1 MTDFLI
7 KTVIKD
13 SSIKDA
19 GTGRFFLED
28 LKKGTIIRKQ
38 IIGSDNLK
46 VIKNKEELDNY
57 DITLLKHFG
66 HSKPKNSKLNTNYI
80 YLNNPTMNTNHSD
93 NYNIDFEYRDN
104 EKITYLIK
112 DVKCGDEMLQNYCNY
127 EKVDWFEE
135 YLHERQ
141 LISQREFALSINHSK

>member
-13 SSIKDA
+13 STIKDA

-28 LKKGTIIRKQ
+28 LKKGTIVRKQ

-66 HSKPKNSKLNTNYI
+66 HSKPKNSKLNTCLLY
-80 YLNNPTMNTNHSD
+80 TSD
-93 NYNIDFEYRDN
+93 AA
-104 EKITYLIK
+104 
-112 DVKCGDEMLQNYCNY
+112 DE
-127 EKVDWFEE
+127 
-135 YLHERQ
+135 
-141 LISQREFALSINHSK
+141 